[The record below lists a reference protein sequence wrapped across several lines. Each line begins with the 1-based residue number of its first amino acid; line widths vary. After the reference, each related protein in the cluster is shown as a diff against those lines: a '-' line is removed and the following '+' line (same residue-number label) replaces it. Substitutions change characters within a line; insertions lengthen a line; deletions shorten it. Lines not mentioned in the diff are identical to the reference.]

1 MHNYLLVQSPGGGKT
16 FINLACVSDAMYGIG
31 ESAPREIR
39 EKVGD
44 GSTWFIVYMRQIL
57 GETRYQNYFW
67 WQGVDAD
74 IVQEEF
80 QKAVRNPQPLY
91 TVVLPAED

>member
-1 MHNYLLVQSPGGGKT
+1 MRSFLLVQSPGGGKT
-16 FINLACVSDAMYGIG
+16 FVNLACVSDAMYGAG
-31 ESAPREIR
+31 DDAPREIK
-39 EKVGD
+39 EKVKVGT
-44 GSTWFIVYMRQIL
+44 SFFIIYMRQIL